1 MKKRVLV
8 LVCVILSIV
17 GLIGIFYAMESPPRE
32 EFLEGELLEDGTYRY
47 EDRFGTVIEAD
58 WNAGGQ

>member
-1 MKKRVLV
+1 MKKKWIV
-8 LVCVILSIV
+8 LVCIILSIV
-17 GLIGIFYAMESPPRE
+17 GLVGIFRAMESPPRE

-47 EDRFGTVIEAD
+47 EDD

>member
-1 MKKRVLV
+1 MKKKWIV
-8 LVCVILSIV
+8 LVCIILSIV
-17 GLIGIFYAMESPPRE
+17 GLAGIFYAMESPPRE